1 MLPVLEELKAIGV
14 EVIPQGENLLIRP
27 ASKVPQELK
36 ERLRSHK
43 AEVLAALKEQAAAR
57 PATCAASC
65 YEIEPGRW
73 IHHPWDGCQ
82 TPMPPTKPRQA
93 AERACW
99 HCQGARFCAC
109 STCAQGLA
117 CDSSGRCVACHG
129 RGKVWI
135 Q

>member
-1 MLPVLEELKAIGV
+1 LSAASILSELQRLGVSVTSDGDALVLKPRRALD
-14 EVIPQGENLLIRP
+14 
-27 ASKVPQELK
+27 
-36 ERLRSHK
+36 
-43 AEVLAALKEQAAAR
+43 AALLARVREHKPEIIRALSAR